1 MLNEALRPLLKQI
14 EIFEITS
21 PCIGVCQSGPKGFC
35 VGCFRSRE
43 ARVHWIKLEQDVQ
56 SKIIKACAVRKKRA
70 IAMNKKEQSST
81 DTSSQLGF
89 LDDSFT
95 QNKQ

>member
-1 MLNEALRPLLKQI
+1 LKQI

-43 ARVHWIKLEQDVQ
+43 ERVHWINLEQDVQ
-56 SKIIKACAVRKKRA
+56 SKIIKACAARKKRA
-70 IAMNKKEQSST
+70 RAVNKKSTT
-81 DTSSQLGF
+81 DTSQQLGF

-95 QNKQ
+95 QKNQ

>member
-1 MLNEALRPLLKQI
+1 MKQI

-43 ARVHWIKLEQDVQ
+43 ERVHWINLEQDVQ
-56 SKIIKACAVRKKRA
+56 SKIIKACAARKKRA
-70 IAMNKKEQSST
+70 QAAHRNKIKKST
-81 DTSSQLGF
+81 TETSAQLGF
-89 LDDSFT
+89 SDDSFT
-95 QNKQ
+95 QNKP

>member
-1 MLNEALRPLLKQI
+1 MKQI

-43 ARVHWIKLEQDVQ
+43 ERLHWIKLEQDVQ
-56 SKIIKACAVRKKRA
+56 SKIIKACAQRKKRA
-70 IAMNKKEQSST
+70 IQIKKQKT
-81 DTSSQLGF
+81 INTDPALQLDLLDTSK
-89 LDDSFT
+89 
-95 QNKQ
+95 KQPNNE

>member
-1 MLNEALRPLLKQI
+1 LKQI

-43 ARVHWIKLEQDVQ
+43 ERVHWINLEQDVQ
-56 SKIIKACAVRKKRA
+56 SKIIKACAARKKRA
-70 IAMNKKEQSST
+70 QAAHKNKIKKST
-81 DTSSQLGF
+81 TETSPQLGF
-89 LDDSFT
+89 SDDSFT
-95 QNKQ
+95 QNKP

>member
-1 MLNEALRPLLKQI
+1 MKQI

-21 PCIGVCQSGPKGFC
+21 PCIGICQSGPKGFC

-43 ARVHWIKLEQDVQ
+43 ERVHWINLEQDVQ
-56 SKIIKACAVRKKRA
+56 SKIIKACAMRKKRA
-70 IAMNKKEQSST
+70 KAANKKTHKTT
-81 DTSSQLGF
+81 DTSPQLGF

-95 QNKQ
+95 QDNQ